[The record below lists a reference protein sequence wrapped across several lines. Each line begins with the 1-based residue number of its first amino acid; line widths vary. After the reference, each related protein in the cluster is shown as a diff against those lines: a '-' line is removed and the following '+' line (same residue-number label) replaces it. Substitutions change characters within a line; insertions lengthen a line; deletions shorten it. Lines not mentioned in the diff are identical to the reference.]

1 MFPSFV
7 SNWNQCNCPPYVAW
21 LSVTVHVHSWVSIN
35 SSQEINRETGATLVD
50 SSYIDSLLCTPDF
63 LRSCTQYEN
72 LRFDLDKVLLL
83 YVLRSTRSVTFF
95 LSEF

>member
-1 MFPSFV
+1 M
-7 SNWNQCNCPPYVAW
+7 
-21 LSVTVHVHSWVSIN
+21 SIN

-95 LSEF
+95 PLRILKTECFVLESPSIVKETGSLQESPCEKYF